1 MVLDTVKNSV
11 VFIRLKR
18 YHTSAACALIPL
30 LFGFLL
36 TGPALAAERQESAKP
51 LVEEMPLISA
61 PTPPIYKE
69 TTSPNPSDQ
78 LFDPAGWDER
88 EETQSIRVRSHNS
101 PKGEY
106 EVPDGCAVSEVGPQ
120 DLHTLDMLHHRFS
133 RGLCAPTLWLDNVFG
148 DPLEEVQQQAET
160 TLRIVGSQQ
169 LQEGGNHQDSLAFKA
184 RIKMP
189 NFEKRWSL
197 MLESERDFDDAEISF
212 ASGTDSAEGRSRS
225 LTAALQWARQRSN
238 GLELKTRVGFYS
250 GLKGHVK
257 FSARR
262 QREINDRWLWRLTET
277 VDWRD
282 EKGWRSKTT
291 LDFDRP
297 IGPVRLFRATSLYEH
312 SKELHVEGRGERW
325 QQMAMVASQL
335 NKRVAMRYL
344 ASAEG
349 YTKPKNR
356 VESYRA
362 AITYRRNT
370 WRPWFYFEVEPYLL
384 WSREYRYETLV
395 GVVFRL
401 ETLFGDY

>member
-1 MVLDTVKNSV
+1 MVLDTAKNSV
-11 VFIRLKR
+11 LFIRLKR
-18 YHTSAACALIPL
+18 HQAYAACARMLWFGILIASPAVADKPL
-30 LFGFLL
+30 KS
-36 TGPALAAERQESAKP
+36 EKP
-51 LVEEMPLISA
+51 LVEEKTVT
-61 PTPPIYKE
+61 PTPTSPIYKE
-69 TTSPNPSDQ
+69 ITSPDPSDQ

-88 EETQSIRVRSHNS
+88 EETQSIRIRSHSSRN
-101 PKGEY
+101 GEY
-106 EVPDGCAVSEVGPQ
+106 EVPDGCTVSDVEPQ

-133 RGLCAPTLWLDNVFG
+133 KGLCAPTVWLDNVFG

-160 TLRIVGSQQ
+160 TLRIVSSQQ
-169 LQEGGNHQDSLAFKA
+169 FEEGGTYRDSLAFKA

-197 MLESERDFDDAEISF
+197 MLESERDFDDAGISF

-238 GLELKTRVGFYS
+238 GMELKARVGFYS

-257 FSARR
+257 LSARR
-262 QREINDRWLWRLTET
+262 QRDINDRWLWRLTET

-312 SKELHVEGRGERW
+312 SKELHREGRGERW
-325 QQMAMVASQL
+325 RQMAMVASQL

-344 ASAEG
+344 VSVEG
-349 YTKPKNR
+349 YTQPQNR
-356 VESYRA
+356 VDSYRA
-362 AITYRRNT
+362 AVTYRRNT
-370 WRPWFYFEVEPYLL
+370 WRPWFYVEIEPYLL
-384 WSREYRYETLV
+384 WSREYHYETLV